1 MPASRKVA
9 PGVTNKVKPIVKRP
23 INKSGLAEDF
33 GYMKQGAK
41 IAADVFIP
49 RNASDVAWTL
59 AGGKAFGLGA
69 RAVGGIGKAGK
80 KFVTKVYR
88 NMGK

>member
-1 MPASRKVA
+1 MPASKKVA

-23 INKSGLAEDF
+23 IKSGLAEDF

-69 RAVGGIGKAGK
+69 RAIGGITKRGA